1 MIIKKESGIPVTE
14 HKKIVRNRM
23 RPYELYGAREGPSS
37 VHLVLSWP
45 QHSNSWERGH
55 KMSICGNV
63 ILTRGNVILCGGHK
77 ILICGNVILTR
88 GNLILCGGH
97 MIVLSR

>member
-45 QHSNSWERGH
+45 HVVASNSWKRDIMWWAQDMNLWERH
-55 KMSICGNV
+55 INSRELDIMSWPHDCFC
-63 ILTRGNVILCGGHK
+63 RGNDILP
-77 ILICGNVILTR
+77 R
-88 GNLILCGGH
+88 
-97 MIVLSR
+97 